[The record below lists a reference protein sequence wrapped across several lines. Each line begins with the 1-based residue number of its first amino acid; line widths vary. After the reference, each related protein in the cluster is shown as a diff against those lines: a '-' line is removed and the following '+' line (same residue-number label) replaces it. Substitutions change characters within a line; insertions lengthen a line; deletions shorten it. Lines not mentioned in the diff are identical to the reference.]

1 MKNFEIVDLLPLH
14 RKMTL
19 VIFRDP
25 DSRKCEV
32 QVLPVSLKTTELKTL
47 QGMLKIPAEP
57 EADAETVSV
66 EVEESLNREVL
77 DWCGARSIT
86 PEQLVR
92 AFICFCGEQK
102 NTNVLRAWIR
112 QEIAQEKID
121 IEKLP
126 SVTREELEQ
135 DIDAIIERVEAGES
149 PILIRDRGKADALL
163 FGWEDYLRRFS
174 TLHTPEEITKIEA
187 ACLEIKETEKE

>member
-1 MKNFEIVDLLPLH
+1 MKNFEIVDPLPLH
-14 RKMTL
+14 RQMTL

-32 QVLPVSLKTTELKTL
+32 QVLPVSLKTSKLKTL
-47 QGMLKIPAEP
+47 QGVLKIPAEL
-57 EADAETVSV
+57 EVDAATVSV
-66 EVEESLNREVL
+66 EVEESLSCEVL

-102 NTNVLRAWIR
+102 NTDVLRAWIR
-112 QEIAQEKID
+112 KEIAQEKID

-126 SVTREELEQ
+126 SITREELEQ
-135 DIDAIIERVEAGES
+135 NIEAIIERVEAGES
-149 PILIRDRGKADALL
+149 PILIRDRRKADALL

-174 TLHTPEEITKIEA
+174 MLHTPEEIAEIEA
-187 ACLEIKETEKE
+187 ACSKMEDTIE